1 MRPSSSTLSLMLSSS
16 TQSLSM
22 VQISLLFFPFVFF
35 FILFFYLFFLL
46 FFLPSFLTRTPLRRC
61 LGLVYPVPQLTAALA
76 LFVGTLET
84 QIGTPTLGTDSFISQ
99 QSFRR
104 VVLCVTSHSSLT
116 ESLLAYTSISTV
128 SRDNKDAEMRTTLKT
143 LPPYVIFHLEVTL
156 PSLPPQPLA
165 FQPTTFLFF

>member
-1 MRPSSSTLSLMLSSS
+1 
-16 TQSLSM
+16 
-22 VQISLLFFPFVFF
+22 
-35 FILFFYLFFLL
+35 
-46 FFLPSFLTRTPLRRC
+46 LRRC

-128 SRDNKDAEMRTTLKT
+128 SRDNRDAEMRTTLKT